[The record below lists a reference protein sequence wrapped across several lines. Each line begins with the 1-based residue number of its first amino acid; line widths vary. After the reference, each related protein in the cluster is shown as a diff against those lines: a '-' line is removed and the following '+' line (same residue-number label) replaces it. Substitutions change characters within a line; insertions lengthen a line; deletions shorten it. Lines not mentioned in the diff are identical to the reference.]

1 MGGVRGQWN
10 VACWGWVGCYWNET
24 GTFDA
29 KCRITLSLCL
39 MKRLISTGM
48 GGLLRAFLVYIR

>member
-1 MGGVRGQWN
+1 MGGVWGQWN

-24 GTFDA
+24 GTLMPNVEY
-29 KCRITLSLCL
+29 LSLCL

>member
-1 MGGVRGQWN
+1 MLGV
-10 VACWGWVGCYWNET
+10 GWVLLERNRHL
-24 GTFDA
+24 DA
-29 KCRITLSLCL
+29 KCRIPLSLCL